1 MFLDDEVLEDEPE
14 EPSLAVQTRV
24 QSQYT
29 ADRDTQTQARM
40 EDFEVQAMASRY
52 KMRALRDK
60 EDDTRRRRKDS
71 MVLTLWS
78 VRCIVRPQHAMC
90 MYSNKLIITQ
100 PGKEKDSARRLSAR
114 FPSHSLA
121 MSFSI
126 PSLPGRFYVKAE
138 SEAWIHKRRLGLAG
152 IEHASMKYVPSMEQI
167 DIYRMY
173 DASLVADPVATPTE
187 GDWVYFGKGRYKGDL
202 ARVRVVHSDGTYT
215 VALVPR
221 IAPSK
226 VGRRSK
232 PHLFTEENVEAWFPG
247 EKVSKE
253 GDCY

>member
-1 MFLDDEVLEDEPE
+1 MSTFLDDEVLEDEPE

-78 VRCIVRPQHAMC
+78 VRCVVRPQHAMC

-167 DIYRMY
+167 DIYRM
-173 DASLVADPVATPTE
+173 PV
-187 GDWVYFGKGRYKGDL
+187 
-202 ARVRVVHSDGTYT
+202 S
-215 VALVPR
+215 
-221 IAPSK
+221 
-226 VGRRSK
+226 
-232 PHLFTEENVEAWFPG
+232 
-247 EKVSKE
+247 
-253 GDCY
+253 